1 MGSEIKSLALASKL
15 QAEED
20 LKKPEPFQDV
30 EPFDILV
37 IGFFTR
43 ACGRKDRDGV
53 SLRTIYLDRTK
64 IYTVFKENSDHF
76 MFQVESDYEIIPK
89 VDCIKET
96 TLQKLVLNALET
108 VNIHIW
114 EEIRSF

>member
-43 ACGRKDRDGV
+43 AWGRKNPDGV
-53 SLRTIYLDRTK
+53 SLRTICLDRTK

-76 MFQVESDYEIIPK
+76 MFQVESDHEIISK
-89 VDCIKET
+89 VDCIKEKM
-96 TLQKLVLNALET
+96 LEKLVLSALEADD
-108 VNIHIW
+108 IHIW
-114 EEIRSF
+114 EEIR